1 MKKIQLLNLKLVNFK
16 GIKEFELNANGKDL
30 NVFGENGTGKTT
42 LFDAFVWLLFD
53 KDSANRSAGKMGIK
67 TKDEQGNE
75 FHKLNHEVQGVLL
88 IDGQRVTLKK
98 IYEEKWT
105 KQRGAE
111 QAEHTGHTT
120 NYFIDEVPS
129 KRKEYEEFIK
139 GIVDENI
146 FKLLTNPKYFNE
158 VLNDNKRRD
167 LLLEVAGDITD
178 EDVFKSDEKLLELKE
193 ALGNRTVE
201 KHKEMVRGK
210 LTEINK
216 ELDRIPIRIDEINR
230 GLPDTNG
237 LDKTAITTKLDNL
250 LNNIESKNEQINS
263 IKNGSETNAL
273 KQKISEIEL
282 SLSKVRNEHTQNE
295 QQELFKL
302 KTRLQEEQSNL
313 GILRND
319 LRGQEQQKQ
328 SNESRVKDFEQQ
340 MSDLRNQWKEHNALQ
355 FDHESECS
363 CPTCGQDL
371 PEEQLE
377 ETKAKFNKN
386 KSDLLEKV
394 NAKGVE
400 LKNKVEELQQENE
413 KLQKDIDK
421 ITEQG
426 KKKASDIERLEAK
439 IKEAESTVKPVE
451 DNPDYVKLNE
461 EKQSL
466 EQQIKQLEQSVD
478 SSALDVKK
486 EIEALKE
493 QQSALQMDLSKLSQL
508 EQSKERINELENQEK
523 TLNEEYEQLSKE
535 LFLTEEFTRTKVN
548 MLENSINN
556 KFKYARFKLFEQQI
570 NGGLREVCET
580 TFEGVPYSSGLNNAA
595 QINVGLDI
603 INTLSTHYGVQA
615 PIFVDNAESVTRLID
630 IDSQVISL
638 IVSEQDKQLR
648 VESKAEKEVA

>member
-1 MKKIQLLNLKLVNFK
+1 MKTINLLNLKLVNFK
-16 GIKEFELNANGKDL
+16 GIKKFDLNANGEDL

-53 KDSANRSAGKMGIK
+53 KDSANRSTGKMGIK
-67 TKDEQGNE
+67 TKDDQGNE
-75 FHKLNHEVQGVLL
+75 IHKLNHEVEGVLL
-88 IDGQRVTLKK
+88 VDGQQVTLKK

-120 NYFIDEVPS
+120 KYFIDEVPS

-139 GIVDENI
+139 DIVDENI

-178 EDVFKSDEKLLELKE
+178 EDVLNSDDKLLELKE

-237 LDKTAITTKLDNL
+237 LDKTEINSKLDTL
-250 LNNIESKNEQINS
+250 LNDIEGKNEQINS

-273 KQKISEIEL
+273 KQKISDIDL
-282 SLSKVRNEHTQNE
+282 KISNVRNEHTQNE

-313 GILRND
+313 NILRND

-328 SNESRVKDFEQQ
+328 SNDSRIKEFEQQ
-340 MSDLRNQWKEHNALQ
+340 MSDLREQFKEQNALE

-371 PEEQLE
+371 PEEQME
-377 ETKAKFNKN
+377 ETEAKFKKN
-386 KSDLLEKV
+386 KSDLLEKI
-394 NAKGVE
+394 NAKGIE
-400 LKNKVEELQQENE
+400 LKGKVEELQEENK

-426 KKKASDIERLEAK
+426 KKKASDIERLETK
-439 IKEAESTVKPVE
+439 INEAESTVKPIE
-451 DNPDYVKLNE
+451 DNSDFIKLSE

-478 SSALDVKK
+478 ESVLLVKQ
-486 EIEALKE
+486 EIDELAE
-493 QQSALQMDLSKLSQL
+493 QQKQFQLDLSKLSQSEL
-508 EQSKERINELENQEK
+508 SQKRIKELESQEEK
-523 TLNEEYEQLSKE
+523 LNEEYEQLSKE

-548 MLENSINN
+548 MLEANINN

-580 TFEGVPYSSGLNNAA
+580 TFEGVPYSGGLNNAA
-595 QINVGLDI
+595 QINIGLDI
-603 INTLSTHYGVQA
+603 INTLSNHYGVQA
-615 PIFVDNAESVTRLID
+615 PIFVDNAESVNELLD
-630 IDSQVISL
+630 IESQLISL
-638 IVSEQDKQLR
+638 VVSTDKQLR
-648 VESKAEKEVA
+648 IETKTEKEVA